1 MFVTCWK
8 SEETPAQ
15 RNQSEIIGLM
25 CRCGRTQVWQ
35 DADWKVACD
44 SGLRSGGFWRVSPLK
59 DNTHKRLL
67 LSFSS
72 SFFKTAFNESVHFW
86 HPCECIHYQGLH
98 LFRDLFCLIIMG
110 AAMEHHGSCQHWLN
124 KNHSQS
130 FSSQFMIYFVKNWGL
145 KATKSQMKSVAILTM
160 SVMLWT

>member
-1 MFVTCWK
+1 MTCWK
-8 SEETPAQ
+8 SEETPAR

-59 DNTHKRLL
+59 DNTQLRLL
-67 LSFSS
+67 FI
-72 SFFKTAFNESVHFW
+72 FIFKTAFNGSVHFW
-86 HPCECIHYQGLH
+86 HPCEWSHYQGLH
-98 LFRDLFCLIIMG
+98 LFWDLFCLIVMC
-110 AAMEHHGSCQHWLN
+110 AAMERHGSCQHWPN

-130 FSSQFMIYFVKNWGL
+130 FVSRFMIYFVKNWGFCD
-145 KATKSQMKSVAILTM
+145 
-160 SVMLWT
+160 VMNIAGVWRKLCML